1 MARKKFNVIK
11 EFNLNWTDDWDM
23 VSVTMYEKKYMNQ
36 IYKLVE
42 SHPDEVKIVAVN
54 EDGTMVAHLPKKYV
68 HVSFSDRARREMTE
82 DERAAAA
89 ERLKVARQKKAEMN
103 EG

>member
-1 MARKKFNVIK
+1 MARRKFNVIK
-11 EFNLNWTDDWDM
+11 EFNLNFCDDDDM

-36 IYKLVE
+36 IDKLVE
-42 SHPDEVKIVAVN
+42 SHPDEVRIVAVN

-89 ERLKVARQKKAEMN
+89 ERLKKAREKKAESN
-103 EG
+103 E

>member
-11 EFNLNWTDDWDM
+11 EFNLNFCDDDDM
-23 VSVTMYEKKYMNQ
+23 ASVTMYEKKYMNQ
-36 IYKLVE
+36 INKLAE

-68 HVSFSDRARREMTE
+68 HVSFSDRTRREMTE
-82 DERAAAA
+82 GERVAAA

-103 EG
+103 E

>member
-1 MARKKFNVIK
+1 MARRKFNVIK
-11 EFNLNWTDDWDM
+11 EFNLNFCDDDDM

-36 IYKLVE
+36 IGKLVE
-42 SHPDEVKIVAVN
+42 SHPDEVRIIAINK
-54 EDGTMVAHLPKKYV
+54 DGTMVAHLPKKFV

-89 ERLKVARQKKAEMN
+89 ERLKKMWEKKKAESD
-103 EG
+103 E